1 MRRYASHTSRSVGKN
16 TLAALSEERST
27 LSVSMRTVGDATP
40 GISVGHVI
48 AHRHVTYTAVGM
60 ARNAIVD
67 AAQSVGAQAAPGGR
81 AVARVAME
89 RASRTEAKLPS
100 VMDITHQEESKETTH
115 A

>member
-1 MRRYASHTSRSVGKN
+1 MGA
-16 TLAALSEERST
+16 
-27 LSVSMRTVGDATP
+27 
-40 GISVGHVI
+40 VI
-48 AHRHVTYTAVGM
+48 PHRHVTYTTVGM

-67 AAQSVGAQAAPGGR
+67 AAQTVGAQAAPGGR

-100 VMDITHQEESKETTH
+100 VMDISQEEESKETTH